1 MSEINT
7 VIQNMK
13 ERITPEVMTQIDAVI
28 GVDITGKGAYTIDAR
43 ASGGQGMIEGDPAS
57 HNLES
62 RFSFAISEDDFVKL
76 MNGQLNAMA
85 AAMTGK
91 LKLKGDMAYAMKLA
105 AIFN

>member
-7 VIQNMK
+7 VIQSMK
-13 ERITPEVMTQIDAVI
+13 DRITPDIMGSIDAVI

-43 ASGGQGMIEGDPAS
+43 ANDGQGMIEGDPAS
-57 HNLES
+57 HGLES
-62 RFSFAISEDDFVKL
+62 RFSFAISEDDFIKL

-91 LKLKGDMAYAMKLA
+91 LKLKGDMGYAMKLA
-105 AIFN
+105 ALF

>member
-1 MSEINT
+1 MNEVDT
-7 VIQNMK
+7 VIQSMK
-13 ERITPEVMTQIDAVI
+13 DRITGDVLTQIDAVI
-28 GVDITGKGAYTIDAR
+28 GVEIIGKGAYTIDAR
-43 ASGGQGMIEGDPAS
+43 VNGGQGMIEGDPAS

-62 RFSFAISEDDFVKL
+62 RFSFAISDDDFVKL

-105 AIFN
+105 ALFN

>member
-1 MSEINT
+1 MSDIDT
-7 VIQNMK
+7 VLESMK
-13 ERITPEVMTQIDAVI
+13 TRISPEMMTQIDAVI
-28 GVDITGKGAYTIDAR
+28 GVNIGGKGMYTIDAR
-43 ASGGQGMIEGDPAS
+43 ASGGQGLIEGDPAS
-57 HNLES
+57 HSLES
-62 RFSFAISEDDFVKL
+62 RFSFAISQDDFVKL

>member
-1 MSEINT
+1 MSEIDT
-7 VIQNMK
+7 VIQSMK
-13 ERITPEVMTQIDAVI
+13 DRISGDMLTQIDAVI
-28 GVDITGKGAYTIDAR
+28 GVEIGGKGAYTIDAR
-43 ASGGQGMIEGDPAS
+43 AAGGQGMIEGDPAS

-62 RFSFAISEDDFVKL
+62 RFSFAISQDDFVKL

-105 AIFN
+105 ALFN

>member
-1 MSEINT
+1 MNEVDT
-7 VIQNMK
+7 VIQTMK
-13 ERITPEVMTQIDAVI
+13 DRINGDVLTQIDAVI
-28 GVDITGKGAYTIDAR
+28 GVDIGGKGAYTIDAR
-43 ASGGQGMIEGDPAS
+43 AVGGQGMIEGDPAS

-62 RFSFAISEDDFVKL
+62 RFSFAISADDFVKL

-105 AIFN
+105 ALFN